1 MPMMDLMTFE
11 DPCLLQMMDSE
22 KDDKQEQLQT
32 LYFCLKYAGNT
43 SKVGQELFLQRNSV
57 LYRMEKIQ
65 PSANLNFEDWEEDMR
80 LMLSFAFLI
89 YLGMLKFV

>member
-32 LYFCLKYAGNT
+32 LYFCLKYTGNT
-43 SKVGQELFLQRNSV
+43 SKVGQKLFLQRNSV

-89 YLGMLKFV
+89 NLGMLKFV

>member
-43 SKVGQELFLQRNSV
+43 SKVGQELFLQHNNV
-57 LYRMEKIQ
+57 LYRMDKIQ
-65 PSANLNFEDWEEDMR
+65 PSANHNLEDWEEDMR

>member
-43 SKVGQELFLQRNSV
+43 SKVGQKLFLQRNSV

-80 LMLSFAFLI
+80 RMLSFAFLI
-89 YLGMLKFV
+89 NLGTLKFV

>member
-43 SKVGQELFLQRNSV
+43 SKVRQKLFLQCNSV

-80 LMLSFAFLI
+80 RMLSFAFLI
-89 YLGMLKFV
+89 NLGTLKFV

>member
-1 MPMMDLMTFE
+1 MTFE
-11 DPCLLQMMDSE
+11 DPCLLQMRDSE

-43 SKVGQELFLQRNSV
+43 SKVGQKLFLQRNSV

-65 PSANLNFEDWEEDMR
+65 PSANLNFEDWKKTC
-80 LMLSFAFLI
+80 
-89 YLGMLKFV
+89 G

>member
-43 SKVGQELFLQRNSV
+43 SKAGQELSLQHNSV

>member
-43 SKVGQELFLQRNSV
+43 SKVGPKLFLQRNSV

-65 PSANLNFEDWEEDMR
+65 PSANLNFEAWEEDMR

-89 YLGMLKFV
+89 NLGMLKFV

>member
-1 MPMMDLMTFE
+1 MMDLMTFE
-11 DPCLLQMMDSE
+11 DPCLLQMRDSE

-43 SKVGQELFLQRNSV
+43 SKVGQKLFLQRNSV

-65 PSANLNFEDWEEDMR
+65 PSANLNFEDWKKTC
-80 LMLSFAFLI
+80 
-89 YLGMLKFV
+89 G

>member
-43 SKVGQELFLQRNSV
+43 SKVGQKLFLQRNSV

-65 PSANLNFEDWEEDMR
+65 PSANLIFGDWEEDMR

-89 YLGMLKFV
+89 NLGMLKFV

>member
-43 SKVGQELFLQRNSV
+43 SKVGQKLFLQRNSV

-65 PSANLNFEDWEEDMR
+65 PSANTLEN
-80 LMLSFAFLI
+80 
-89 YLGMLKFV
+89 